1 MKTVVN
7 IENLEKL
14 YKLGKIEVP
23 AVRGVS
29 FRIEIGEFVSIMGP
43 SGCGKSTLMHLIGCL
58 DRPTSGK
65 VILDGEDVSVLPDN
79 MLAKIRNTKVGFVF
93 QMFNLLPRLNA
104 IENIELP
111 LIYSG
116 VPKEER
122 GRRSAEAL
130 ELVGL
135 SERAKHKPTELSGG
149 EVQRI
154 AIARAIV
161 NKPSILLADEP
172 TGNLDS
178 KSGMEI
184 MKIFQRLN
192 SMGVTIIMVTHEA
205 DIAAFTKRTISL
217 RDGVIVSDKRN

>member
-1 MKTVVN
+1 
-7 IENLEKL
+7 
-14 YKLGKIEVP
+14 
-23 AVRGVS
+23 
-29 FRIEIGEFVSIMGP
+29 MGP